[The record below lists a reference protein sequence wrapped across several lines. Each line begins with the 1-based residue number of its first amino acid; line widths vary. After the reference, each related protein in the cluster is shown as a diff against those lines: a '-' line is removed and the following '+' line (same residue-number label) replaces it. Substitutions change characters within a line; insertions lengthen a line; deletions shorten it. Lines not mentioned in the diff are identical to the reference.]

1 MLKGLAWPL
10 LRASE
15 AYATPFPK
23 DCRSQRAGVLQR
35 K

>member
-15 AYATPFPK
+15 AYAAPFPK
-23 DCRSQRAGVLQR
+23 DCHSQRAGVLPP